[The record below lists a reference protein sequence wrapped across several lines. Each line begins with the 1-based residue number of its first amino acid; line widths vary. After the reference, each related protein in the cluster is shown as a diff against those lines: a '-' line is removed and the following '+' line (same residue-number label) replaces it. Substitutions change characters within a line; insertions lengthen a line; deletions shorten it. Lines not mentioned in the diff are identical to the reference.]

1 MICCGSCNNSCSYL
15 HRGHKRKHKGAAK
28 GKIVALGENKSLA
41 FFRTI
46 PRLFNLLIQVIKSKE
61 SVKYKL
67 SALEVLLKLLKMDGL
82 LAKLIGLK
90 ELPLPRTFPPPQK
103 KKQQKQNVFMVCNL
117 CF

>member
-1 MICCGSCNNSCSYL
+1 M

-28 GKIVALGENKSLA
+28 GKILALGENESLA

-46 PRLFNLLIQVIKSKE
+46 PRLFNLLIQVTKSKE

-67 SALEVLLKLLKMDGL
+67 LALEVLLKLLKMDGPL
-82 LAKLIGLK
+82 GKVMGVK
-90 ELPLPRTFPPPQK
+90 EPPLPRTFPPPQK
-103 KKQQKQNVFMVCNL
+103 KKQQKQNVFIACNL